1 MSYYCVGYGH
11 VCCFC
16 GYVNQWPEAQDWQS
30 GCGGDFLVK
39 CYTCERVT
47 STLGWTSRPVRIHD
61 LWYAE
66 IEELENAVD
75 WDLEVKKYFDPTKP
89 YGSHH
94 GRFAGLPRYDNS
106 FWDFEGSAPESDF
119 DQSKLHVDTSG
130 EKDRILPRERY
141 QRRY

>member
-16 GYVNQWPEAQDWQS
+16 GQVNQWPTAQDWQS

-47 STLGWTSRPVRIHD
+47 SKLGWISRPVRVHD

-66 IEELENAVD
+66 IEELRDAAD
-75 WDLEVKKYFDPTKP
+75 RFDPTKP

-94 GRFAGLPRYDNS
+94 GEFAGLPRYDNS
-106 FWDFEGSAPESDF
+106 FWDFEGFRPKPDF
-119 DQSKLHVDTSG
+119 DQTKLKVNTSG
-130 EKDRILPRERY
+130 EKDLVYPRDRY
-141 QRRY
+141 KTRL